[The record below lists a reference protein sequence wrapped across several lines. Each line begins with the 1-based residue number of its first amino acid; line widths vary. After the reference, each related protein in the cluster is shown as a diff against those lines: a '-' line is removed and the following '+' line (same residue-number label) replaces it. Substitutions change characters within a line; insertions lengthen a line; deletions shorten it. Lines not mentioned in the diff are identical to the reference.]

1 VSNSSKAS
9 QPTARS
15 HPSKASNPTNGSNPN
30 SQNGSEAMVTI
41 DQKLKIFNKIVIEKL
56 NHEYEELIHKL
67 DKKDEE
73 AMKDYKQ
80 SLSERAHSYR
90 KELIEKGETEK
101 KLLISKTRLDNKK
114 EILKVRAG
122 LVEKTKKNVLEKA
135 VDFVQGESYK
145 EYLEMLI
152 EELELDLFCENTII
166 LRMIEEDFACHGD
179 FAKKQLNKKCE
190 KIDVI
195 VENLDS
201 EYVGGFM
208 ILDKSETFK
217 LDCTIKTRIDEQSD
231 LIGKRVNELLNR
243 VGDDDV

>member
-1 VSNSSKAS
+1 
-9 QPTARS
+9 
-15 HPSKASNPTNGSNPN
+15 
-30 SQNGSEAMVTI
+30 MVTI

-56 NHEYEELIHKL
+56 NREYEELIHRL

-80 SLSERAHSYR
+80 SLSERAHNYR
-90 KELIEKGETEK
+90 KELIEKGEMEK
-101 KLLISKTRLDNKK
+101 KLLISKTRLDSKK
-114 EILKVRAG
+114 EILRVRAG
-122 LVEKTKKNVLEKA
+122 LVEKTKKEVLEKA

-145 EYLEMLI
+145 DYLGTLL

-166 LRMIEEDFACHGD
+166 LRMIKEDYVRHGD
-179 FAKKQLNKKCE
+179 FVKKQLYEKCE
-190 KIDVI
+190 KIEVI

-208 ILDKSETFK
+208 IFDKSETFK